1 MTWNKGFEDIED
13 FLEILDEKGRNLVV
27 IIDPHI
33 KNDNSYF
40 LFQGANEK
48 SNFINNSFYFFKNFL
63 KVLLILFIQ
72 IF

>member
-33 KNDNSYF
+33 KNDNYYF
-40 LFQGANEK
+40 LYQGANEK
-48 SNFINNSFYFFKNFL
+48 SKFIK
-63 KVLLILFIQ
+63 K
-72 IF
+72 